1 MSRRGPPPTPTKIL
15 EGRGSWRAKAR
26 AKEGTEPQP
35 DKGMPRR
42 PAWVDGIAK
51 TKWDNLTEMLD
62 RMGILTKIDGGALAR
77 YCVLWQRW
85 LIAEKFLKTY
95 GHQYEMENKDGETT
109 YHAYPELKAAAVLF
123 AELRRLEQEFGLTPA
138 ARTRITAEATQAGAA
153 ASDDTRKSRFFKAT
167 GA

>member
-1 MSRRGPPPTPTKIL
+1 
-15 EGRGSWRAKAR
+15 
-26 AKEGTEPQP
+26 
-35 DKGMPRR
+35 
-42 PAWVDGIAK
+42 
-51 TKWDNLTEMLD
+51 MLD

-85 LIAEKFLKTY
+85 LISEKFLKAY
-95 GHQYEMENKDGETT
+95 GHQYETT
-109 YHAYPELKAAAVLF
+109 NRKNDVAYKPYPELKAAQAL
-123 AELRRLEQEFGLTPA
+123 ATELRRLEQEFGLTPA